1 MEALEP
7 KIIKMIIFFN
17 KMEKIDEILYSL
29 SKSKFRSS
37 FHLKE
42 KDKEYIKQKGIEKI
56 ESHAYDFLRKRLAP
70 AYIPNDGKQTP
81 MRGHPVFIA
90 EHATATCCR
99 NCLYKWYHIPKGRE
113 LTEEELDYIV
123 SIIMSWIKK
132 EMETHE
138 K

>member
-17 KMEKIDEILYSL
+17 KMKKIDEILYSL

-113 LTEEELDYIV
+113 LTEEEIV
-123 SIIMSWIKK
+123 FLVTVIMTWIKK
-132 EMETHE
+132 ELLIIS
-138 K
+138 